1 MKSIL
6 LSTVFVFFICGES
19 KAQNV
24 VWGSFKESAVTPDFY
39 AYFDSII
46 CKPDYLTGKRPDAR
60 KFLIIDRIVCTKTN
74 EKWYVVLHQSEKH
87 FVDAYYFSN
96 NEGIDSA
103 LRVLEQRTPD
113 IYKRFDFA
121 LQEYTK
127 ANANA
132 NAENIIL
139 QKIQEE
145 KEKREV
151 DSLRKELDKSLAT
164 FRSKNYVLWGW
175 SWSYPN
181 EYSSFAAVDITV
193 INPYKQ
199 KIKYLWF
206 TFTATN
212 PVGDPVRDGITG
224 KTEKTVR
231 GIGPIEYSAKGSY
244 TFENVFYSK
253 VIETMK
259 IKQIKIQFFDG
270 SVKVISNPVSLEQE
284 QEDE

>member
-6 LSTVFVFFICGES
+6 LSTVFAFLICGKS

-24 VWGSFKESAVTPDFY
+24 VWGSFKESAVTPNFY
-39 AYFDSII
+39 VYFDSIF
-46 CKPDYLTGKRPDAR
+46 CKPDYYRTEKHPDAR
-60 KFLIIDRIVCTKTN
+60 KFLIIDRIVCPKTN
-74 EKWYVVLHQSEKH
+74 EKWYVVLYQSEKH

-96 NEGIDSA
+96 NEEIDSA
-103 LRVLEQRTPD
+103 LRVIAQRTPD
-113 IYKRFDFA
+113 IDKRLDFA

-127 ANANA
+127 ANAKA
-132 NAENIIL
+132 NAENIIS

-164 FRSKNYVLWGW
+164 FRSKNYVLWNW
-175 SWSYPN
+175 SWSSK
-181 EYSSFAAVDITV
+181 YSSFANVDITV

-212 PVGDPVRDGITG
+212 PVGDPVKDGITG
-224 KTEKTVR
+224 KAEITVR

-244 TFENVFYSK
+244 TFEDVFYSK
-253 VIETMK
+253 VIETIK

-270 SVKVISNPVSLEQE
+270 SFKVISNPVSLEQE
-284 QEDE
+284 DE